1 MWNKGLSYRER
12 HGLGQVGMNKD
23 TNSNVG
29 DALNADTN
37 KSHAVNTDENVPK
50 HSLGLVFFPAFDWKI
65 SETHPERQERLLY
78 TRDQIV
84 EEGLLDIPNI
94 KEYNPIVADW
104 DTIERVHVGAPD
116 LESWVTEAH
125 RVSAGGAIAA
135 ADAVM
140 RGEVDRAFA
149 LVRPPGHHAMAMVHG
164 IRGFCTINIEAVMI
178 QHMRQTYGI
187 KRVAVVD
194 TDVHHGDGS
203 QDVFYHDPDT
213 LYISF
218 HQDGRTLYPGTG
230 FMDEFGGPQ
239 AIGGNIDI
247 PLPPGTGDEG
257 LMKVMREL
265 VLPILEEFNPDIVIN
280 SAGQDN
286 HFSDPLANMQVT
298 AKGYAELV
306 DLLQADIAVLE
317 GGYSVQEALP
327 YVNTGIILSM
337 AGLDYSKVVEPAF
350 DPVKYRQSQNVT
362 AYIDDLIAK
371 WKIQWANRHT
381 MAEEERTGVGDI
393 WSNRYN
399 VYYDETGVQEERLE
413 KVRMYDDKVG
423 WHSVLSRGQY
433 GPYGPQSV
441 YAMFIPWQADE
452 ETRQDA
458 IAEAKRAKAEGGA
471 SRYVVVDPLGE
482 GQYEL

>member
-1 MWNKGLSYRER
+1 MWNHKDSYCVRNGIVQASTIE
-12 HGLGQVGMNKD
+12 H
-23 TNSNVG
+23 
-29 DALNADTN
+29 
-37 KSHAVNTDENVPK
+37 P
-50 HSLGLVFFPAFDWKI
+50 SLGLVFFPAFDWKI
-65 SETHPERQERLLY
+65 SATHPERQERLLY

-84 EEGLLDIPNI
+84 EEGLLDVPNI
-94 KEYNPIVADW
+94 REYNPIVADW
-104 DTIERVHVGAPD
+104 DVIERVHVGAPD
-116 LESWVTEAH
+116 LVSWVTDAH
-125 RVSAGGAIAA
+125 RVSAGGAISA
-135 ADAVM
+135 ADAVL

-178 QHMRQTYGI
+178 QHIRQTYGV
-187 KRVAVVD
+187 KRVAIVD

-239 AIGGNIDI
+239 AVGANIDI

-257 LMKVMREL
+257 LLKVMREL
-265 VLPILEEFNPDIVIN
+265 VLPILHEFKPDIVIN

-286 HFSDPLANMQVT
+286 HFSDPLANMNVT

-337 AGLDYSKVVEPAF
+337 AGLDYSRVIEPNYVEQH
-350 DPVKYRQSQNVT
+350 QSADVT
-362 AYIDDLIAK
+362 RYIDDLILK
-371 WKIQWANRHT
+371 WKDQWARR
-381 MAEEERTGVGDI
+381 EEIARDELIGHKSSWVRDY
-393 WSNRYN
+393 S
-399 VYYDETGVQEERLE
+399 VYYDESGVQEERRE
-413 KVRMYDDKVG
+413 TVRLYPDKIG
-423 WHSVLSRGQY
+423 WHSIESYGNY
-433 GPYGPQSV
+433 GPYTKQSV
-441 YAMFIPWQADE
+441 YAMFIPWQADDATRE
-452 ETRQDA
+452 EAFT
-458 IAEAKRAKAEGGA
+458 EARRMKEQGGLN
-471 SRYVVVDPLGE
+471 RYVVVDPM
-482 GQYEL
+482 GQGQVEI